1 MPMSSPSGVRRPFVV
16 MAKPAGS
23 ACNMRCA
30 YCYYLHNPASSPG
43 GVMSPETLES
53 LIRTTI
59 AASPGPVVSFVWHGG
74 EPMLAGLDFYREAVR
89 LQKQMLP
96 EGWECWNNLQT
107 NGLALDDAWCCF
119 LAEEHFDVGVSLDG
133 TAPVHDAFRPDAAG
147 T

>member
-59 AASPGPVVSFVWHGG
+59 AASPGPVVSIVWHGG
-74 EPMLAGLDFYREAVR
+74 EPMLAGLDFYRRIAKEAPAHLLPGGALILEIGAGEGERVREMLKENGAVR
-89 LQKQMLP
+89 VGTEKDFSGIERMI
-96 EGWECWNNLQT
+96 
-107 NGLALDDAWCCF
+107 
-119 LAEEHFDVGVSLDG
+119 LAEY
-133 TAPVHDAFRPDAAG
+133 
-147 T
+147 